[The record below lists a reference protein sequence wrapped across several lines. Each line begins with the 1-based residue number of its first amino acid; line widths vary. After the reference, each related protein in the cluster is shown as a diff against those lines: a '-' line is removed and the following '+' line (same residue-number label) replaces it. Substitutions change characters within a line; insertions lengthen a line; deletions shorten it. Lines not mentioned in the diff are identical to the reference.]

1 MTRNI
6 PVTEA
11 IEGDTIILPEHAE
24 GSTVLIGV
32 EVTFESVERAAPD
45 DEHFTISVEGSEKT
59 VRLHDSAPDVELVE

>member
-11 IEGDTIILPEHAE
+11 IDGETIILPNHAE
-24 GSTVLIGV
+24 GSTALIGV

-45 DEHFTISVEGSEKT
+45 DEHFTVSVKESDKT